1 MQVYLQLKLIKGVT
15 IPISKI
21 VLGHL
26 KSKFIS
32 KNYKETY
39 ITLYQTEYKVLT
51 FHLKDCIEDKVH
63 SSSIYKEPDKCRYC

>member
-51 FHLKDCIEDKVH
+51 FHLKDCFEDKVH

>member
-1 MQVYLQLKLIKGVT
+1 MQYL
-15 IPISKI
+15 KI

-32 KNYKETY
+32 QNYKETY

-51 FHLKDCIEDKVH
+51 FHLKDCFEDKVH
-63 SSSIYKEPDKCRYC
+63 SSSIYKSPTSVVVVDLAVLTCVSLKIS